1 MLLETLGWYFDVI
14 KRPQVDRNPA
24 CWVRFWAKVVFA
36 RFRGYACFPN
46 FATRVTAMTDPV
58 EVDPKHYK
66 VEFENGRVR
75 VLRINYEPHGKSMMH
90 QHPPGIA
97 VILSDCDFRFYLP
110 EHKTQEIIGKAGA
123 IIAFEEA
130 FE

>member
-1 MLLETLGWYFDVI
+1 M
-14 KRPQVDRNPA
+14 A
-24 CWVRFWAKVVFA
+24 A
-36 RFRGYACFPN
+36 
-46 FATRVTAMTDPV
+46 DPV

-66 VEFENGRVR
+66 VEFENERVR

-130 FE
+130 FEHLPENLTDKPFEAVLIELKS